1 LGIVKLKGYEMKET
15 NLTNNELS
23 LIGVSVAGAVSVA
36 ASGGKFD
43 LTDTAVGILL
53 LFMLYPV
60 IVSKKSSNIRKIISL
75 ASGMCLLLVFGF
87 LVEIFGPKIWK
98 ESKYQL
104 FHFIF
109 WIISSFASFLV
120 IKKLEKQ
127 HNKTL
132 HSDS

>member
-1 LGIVKLKGYEMKET
+1 MKDT
-15 NLTNNELS
+15 NLTSNELS

-36 ASGGKFD
+36 ASGGEFD

-60 IVSKKSSNIRKIISL
+60 IVSEKTPHIRKIISL

-87 LVEIFGPKIWK
+87 LVEIFGPRIFK
-98 ESKYQL
+98 ESKYQ
-104 FHFIF
+104 FIHFIF
-109 WIISSFASFLV
+109 WISSSIVSFFV
-120 IKKLEKQ
+120 IKKLEKK